1 MTYLRKISRR
11 IYCIMILYSVS
22 VLLIPSYIINYF
34 PKPLGAQCMY
44 LMLNGVYNDHAVVRC
59 TCWLLILILIC
70 IVWVSLLKRRCFA
83 KNLSCVILSAFCLFD
98 CVVSIVFPSFVPIPV
113 LFEDRKSLIILYST
127 IEILSDLLLAVFAIL
142 QISNGAETLNT
153 ESNDQK

>member
-44 LMLNGVYNDHAVVRC
+44 LMLNGVYNDHAVARC

>member
-44 LMLNGVYNDHAVVRC
+44 LMLNGIYNDHAVVRC

-83 KNLSCVILSAFCLFD
+83 KNLSCVILSGFCLFD
-98 CVVSIVFPSFVPIPV
+98 CVVSIVFPSFVPIPI
-113 LFEDRKSLIILYST
+113 LFEGRKSLIILYST